1 MTDAILQQL
10 IQGGAMG
17 VFAAFLVWQFM
28 GMQKRLDK
36 LVDSFQGQ
44 LKTINADYDQRIE
57 AMRERYDVV
66 IGQYRDEVTVAQKE
80 LFEVRQQITV
90 EVSDKI
96 AENTRKL
103 DEALGKLDEG
113 LIAMRSMMEE
123 ARLKEAARRGPTP

>member
-17 VFAAFLVWQFM
+17 LFAAFLVWQFM

-36 LVDSFQGQ
+36 LVDSFQDQ

-66 IGQYRDEVTVAQKE
+66 IGQYREEVTAAQKE
-80 LFEVRQQITV
+80 LFEVRQQITH
-90 EVSDKI
+90 EVSEKI

-103 DEALGKLDEG
+103 DTALSKLDEG
-113 LIAMRSMMEE
+113 LASMRSMMED
-123 ARLKEAARRGPTP
+123 ARLREAARRGSPS